1 LFQKIQKMKNNL
13 FVSVIISLLVFASAC
28 SSEETAFMPKPKG
41 YNKIDLP
48 AHSYDTLTGDYPYT
62 FEYSSLA
69 KIMPDTSKTAEPY
82 WIDIYYPEFR
92 ANIQITYKKTNNNL
106 KTIEEY
112 IKDSHT
118 LANKHNV
125 KAYAIDELITDNK
138 NGYAVKVFEL
148 SGDVPSQVQFHATDT
163 TKNFLRG
170 AVYFRT
176 STKNDS
182 LAPVIKYMKEDVM
195 HLIETLK
202 FK

>member
-1 LFQKIQKMKNNL
+1 MITKLFILSIFSVVFIMVGCNN
-13 FVSVIISLLVFASAC
+13 
-28 SSEETAFMPKPKG
+28 EEATFQPKPKG

-48 AHSYDTLTGDYPYT
+48 LHRYDTLNGDYPYV
-62 FEYSSLA
+62 FEYA
-69 KIMPDTSKTAEPY
+69 HNATIVKDTSKTAEPY
-82 WIDIYYPEFR
+82 WIDIYYPEYK
-92 ANIQITYKKTNNNL
+92 ANIQITYKNPKNNSKL
-106 KTIEEY
+106 LEEF
-112 IKDSHT
+112 IRDSHT

-125 KAYAIDELITDNK
+125 KAYAIDELITSNK

-148 SGDVPSQVQFHATDT
+148 AGDVPSQIQFHVTEST
-163 TKNFLRG
+163 THFMRG

-182 LAPVIKYMKEDVM
+182 LAPIINYMKDDVM

>member
-1 LFQKIQKMKNNL
+1 MKNK
-13 FVSVIISLLVFASAC
+13 FFAISIFCLLVVAVGC
-28 SSEETAFMPKPKG
+28 SEEEKTFMPKPKG

-48 AHSYDTLTGDYPYT
+48 EHSYDTLTGNYPYT
-62 FEYSSLA
+62 FEYASIA
-69 KIMPDTSKTAEPY
+69 NIVPDTSKTAEAY
-82 WIDIYYPEFR
+82 WIDIYYPEYR
-92 ANIQITYKKTNNNL
+92 ANIQITYKNPKNNPKL
-106 KTIEEY
+106 LEEY
-112 IKDSHT
+112 IRDSHT

-125 KAYAIDELITDNK
+125 KAYAIDELITSNK

-148 SGDVPSQVQFHATDT
+148 SGDVPSQIQFHVTDST
-163 TKNFLRG
+163 SHFLRG

-182 LAPVIKYMKEDVM
+182 LAPVISYMKADVM

>member
-1 LFQKIQKMKNNL
+1 MCLKILKMKINIAAL
-13 FVSVIISLLVFASAC
+13 SVLVLLALASGC
-28 SSEETAFMPKPKG
+28 SNEENTFMPKPRG
-41 YNKIDLP
+41 FNKIDLP
-48 AHSYDTLTGDYPYT
+48 VHSYDTLAGDYPYT
-62 FEYSSLA
+62 FEYSSIA
-69 KIMPDTSKTAEPY
+69 QIKPDTTATAEPY
-82 WIDIYYPEFR
+82 WIDIYYPEYK
-92 ANIQITYKKTNNNL
+92 ANIQITYKKTNNNP
-106 KTIEEY
+106 KTLDEY

-125 KAYAIDELITDNK
+125 KAYAIDELITDTK

-148 SGDVPSQVQFHATDT
+148 SGDVPSQIQFHVTDS

-182 LAPVIKYMKEDVM
+182 LAPVISYMKEDVM

>member
-1 LFQKIQKMKNNL
+1 MKNNL
-13 FVSVIISLLVFASAC
+13 FVLSIIGLLILVSSC
-28 SSEETAFMPKPKG
+28 SNEEQTFMPKPKG

-48 AHSYDTLTGDYPYT
+48 THSYDTLTGDYPYT

-82 WIDIYYPEFR
+82 WIDIYYPEYK
-92 ANIQITYKKTNNNL
+92 ANIQITYKKTNNNA
-106 KTIEEY
+106 KTLEEY
-112 IKDSHT
+112 IQDSHT

-125 KAYAIDELITDNK
+125 KAYAIDELITDTK

-148 SGDVPSQVQFHATDT
+148 SGDVPSQIQFHATDT
-163 TKNFLRG
+163 TKSFLRG

-182 LAPVIKYMKEDVM
+182 LAPIISYMKEDVM

>member
-1 LFQKIQKMKNNL
+1 MKNNL
-13 FVSVIISLLVFASAC
+13 FAVLLFCSLLVAAVSC
-28 SSEETAFMPKPKG
+28 SEEEKTFMPKPKG

-48 AHSYDTLTGDYPYT
+48 EHNYDTLKGNYPYT
-62 FEYSSLA
+62 FEYSSIA
-69 KIMPDTSKTAEPY
+69 QIKPDTSKTAEPY
-82 WIDIYYPEFR
+82 WIDIYYPEYR
-92 ANIQITYKKTNNNL
+92 ANIQITYKNPKNNPKL
-106 KTIEEY
+106 LEEY
-112 IKDSHT
+112 IRDSHT

-125 KAYAIDELITDNK
+125 KAYAIDELVISNP

-148 SGDVPSQVQFHATDT
+148 AGDVPSQIQFHVADSTSH
-163 TKNFLRG
+163 FLRG

-182 LAPVIKYMKEDVM
+182 LAPVINYMKEDVL

>member
-1 LFQKIQKMKNNL
+1 MKNNL
-13 FVSVIISLLVFASAC
+13 FVLSIVCLLILVSGC
-28 SSEETAFMPKPKG
+28 RNEDENIFMPKPKG

-69 KIMPDTSKTAEPY
+69 KVMPDTSKTAEPY
-82 WIDIYYPEFR
+82 WIDIYYPEYK
-92 ANIQITYKKTNNNL
+92 ANIQITYKKTNNSA
-106 KTIEEY
+106 KTLEEY

-125 KAYAIDELITDNK
+125 KAYAIDELITDTK

-148 SGDVPSQVQFHATDT
+148 SGDVPSQIQFHVTDT
-163 TKNFLRG
+163 TKSFLRG

-182 LAPVIKYMKEDVM
+182 LAPVITYLKTDVM

>member
-1 LFQKIQKMKNNL
+1 MKMKNKL
-13 FVSVIISLLVFASAC
+13 FVLSLIC
-28 SSEETAFMPKPKG
+28 SILLLSGCGDEENTFMPKPKG
-41 YNKIDLP
+41 YNKIELP
-48 AHSYDTLTGDYPYT
+48 AHSYDTLQGAYPYT
-62 FEYSSLA
+62 FEYA
-69 KIMPDTSKTAEPY
+69 KNASIVQDTSKTAEQY
-82 WIDIYYPEFR
+82 WIDIYYPEYK
-92 ANIQITYKKTNNNL
+92 ANIQITYKNPKNDPKL
-106 KTIEEY
+106 LDEY

-125 KAYAIDELITDNK
+125 KAYAIDELITSNE

-148 SGDVPSQVQFHATDT
+148 SGDVPSQIQFHVTDST
-163 TKNFLRG
+163 THFLRG

-182 LAPVIKYMKEDVM
+182 LAPVISYMKEDVM

>member
-1 LFQKIQKMKNNL
+1 MKNNL
-13 FVSVIISLLVFASAC
+13 FVLSIVCLLILVSGC
-28 SSEETAFMPKPKG
+28 RNEDENTFMPKPKG

-69 KIMPDTSKTAEPY
+69 KVMPDTSKTAEPY
-82 WIDIYYPEFR
+82 WIDIYYPEYK
-92 ANIQITYKKTNNNL
+92 ANIQITYKKTNNSA
-106 KTIEEY
+106 KTLEEY

-125 KAYAIDELITDNK
+125 KAYAIDELITDTK

-148 SGDVPSQVQFHATDT
+148 SGDVPSQIQFHVTDT
-163 TKNFLRG
+163 TKSFLRG

-182 LAPVIKYMKEDVM
+182 LAPVINYLKTDVM

>member
-1 LFQKIQKMKNNL
+1 MMKNNL
-13 FVSVIISLLVFASAC
+13 FVALLLLNTILLLSSC
-28 SSEETAFMPKPKG
+28 SEEEKVFMPKPKG
-41 YNKIDLP
+41 FNKIDLP
-48 AHSYDTLTGDYPYT
+48 EHSYDTLTGNYPYT
-62 FEYSSLA
+62 FEYSKLA
-69 KIMPDTSKTAEPY
+69 KIKPDTSKTAEPY
-82 WIDIYYPEFR
+82 WIDIYYPEYK
-92 ANIQITYKKTNNNL
+92 ANIQITYKDTKNNPKIL
-106 KTIEEY
+106 EEY

-125 KAYAIDELITDNK
+125 KAYAIDELLITSPK
-138 NGYAVKVFEL
+138 GYAVKVFEL
-148 SGDVPSQVQFHATDT
+148 SGDVPSQVQFHVTDS

-182 LAPVIKYMKEDVM
+182 LAPVISYMKEDVM

>member
-1 LFQKIQKMKNNL
+1 MKNNL
-13 FVSVIISLLVFASAC
+13 FSLSIFCLLFIAIGC
-28 SSEETAFMPKPKG
+28 SDEEKTFMPKPKG

-48 AHSYDTLTGDYPYT
+48 QHSYDTLKGSYPYT
-62 FEYSSLA
+62 FEYA
-69 KIMPDTSKTAEPY
+69 RTAQIKPDTSKTAEPY
-82 WIDIYYPEFR
+82 WIDIYYPEYR
-92 ANIQITYKKTNNNL
+92 ANIQITYKNPKNSTKL
-106 KTIEEY
+106 LDEY
-112 IKDSHT
+112 IRDSHT

-125 KAYAIDELITDNK
+125 KAYAIDELVISNP

-148 SGDVPSQVQFHATDT
+148 SGDVPSQIQFHVTDST
-163 TKNFLRG
+163 SHFLRG

-182 LAPVIKYMKEDVM
+182 LAPVINYMKEDVL